1 MIETPPALAATAGG
15 SLLVLAI
22 LLPSA
27 GILLS
32 FALGGRFAERVALGI
47 MPVGLAIAI
56 AVAILVWRSGA
67 PVVYNLAGLP
77 PPLGIALRADGISCV
92 MLVTAA
98 LVIAAAA
105 LYARANF
112 ATPADGTEAR
122 APLVFWIMLQAIWA
136 ALTIL
141 FVGGDLFNLYVA
153 LELLT
158 FAAVPLVCLGGKPE
172 TLVAA
177 LRYLL
182 FALFGSVFYLLGAAL
197 LYGTYGTLDIVLLAE
212 RVRPMPA
219 VWLAAGVM
227 TAGLLAKTAL
237 FPLHLWLPPAHA
249 GAPPAASAVL
259 SGLVV
264 KGSFFLTVR
273 LWFYVLPALPG
284 GAAEAAL
291 GTLGSAAILFGSVLA
306 LSQPRLK
313 LLIAYSTLAQIGY
326 LFLIFPLASG
336 AHPWIADGW
345 GGGMMQTLSH
355 AFAKAA
361 MFMAAGLLAESLGHD
376 RIAEFAGAGRAM
388 PATCLRP
395 RPRRTVADG
404 PAAERRLRREMDAS
418 PCLGGGRPLGVG
430 GRDAGGRTAGRRI
443 CLSDSRPGALG
454 RRGRAEVAA
463 AAEPGGRRPG
473 SGARRGRA
481 GFCAAIVLRLSS
493 DWPRGRDGGASMT
506 GALGPWLL
514 AAALAVPLLFLA
526 ACLIGRLRDEALAL
540 QWLAPVPALAAAIL
554 AVVGGP
560 FGFEAPALRL
570 SLRLDLP
577 GALLLAVAS
586 LLWIVVGAAVFAS
599 PGGRPNARFAVSWL
613 LTMAGSLGVFIA
625 ADLLTFYL
633 VYALVSIPAY
643 ELIVGDGA
651 PSSKRAGGV
660 YMAFAIL
667 GEALLLMAFALLAAG
682 EPGGS
687 LRIEDVVAALPTSP
701 WRDGALALLIAGFG
715 MKMALAPLNGWM
727 PSDLYGRAHSCC
739 GRFERGGGEGRR
751 HRAHP
756 LSALRRAA
764 ARLGRGASRHRL
776 RLRLLW
782 RRHRDHPAESEDR
795 ARLFEHQPDG
805 RDRRGHWHGARVRR
819 RGRNA
824 PDRLRL
830 RPIMCW

>member
-15 SLLVLAI
+15 FLLVLAI

-32 FALGGRFAERVALGI
+32 LALGGRFAERVALGI

-56 AVAILVWRSGA
+56 AVSILVWRSGA

-92 MLVTAA
+92 MLVTAG

-122 APLVFWIMLQAIWA
+122 APLAFWIMLQAIWA

-197 LYGTYGTLDIVLLAE
+197 LYGAYGTLDIVLLAE

-219 VWLAAGVM
+219 VWLAAAVM

-388 PATCLRP
+388 PATFFAL
-395 RPRRTVADG
+395 G
-404 PAAERRLRREMDAS
+404 
-418 PCLGGGRPLGVG
+418 LGGLSLMGLPPSG
-430 GRDAGGRTAGRRI
+430 GFAAKWMLLRASVAAGHWAWAAVMLAGG
-443 CLSDSRPGALG
+443 
-454 RRGRAEVAA
+454 
-463 AAEPGGRRPG
+463 
-473 SGARRGRA
+473 
-481 GFCAAIVLRLSS
+481 
-493 DWPRGRDGGASMT
+493 
-506 GALGPWLL
+506 
-514 AAALAVPLLFLA
+514 
-526 ACLIGRLRDEALAL
+526 
-540 QWLAPVPALAAAIL
+540 
-554 AVVGGP
+554 
-560 FGFEAPALRL
+560 
-570 SLRLDLP
+570 
-577 GALLLAVAS
+577 
-586 LLWIVVGAAVFAS
+586 
-599 PGGRPNARFAVSWL
+599 
-613 LTMAGSLGVFIA
+613 
-625 ADLLTFYL
+625 
-633 VYALVSIPAY
+633 
-643 ELIVGDGA
+643 
-651 PSSKRAGGV
+651 
-660 YMAFAIL
+660 
-667 GEALLLMAFALLAAG
+667 LLAAG
-682 EPGGS
+682 YVY
-687 LRIEDVVAALPTSP
+687 RILAPALSDGAVVPKSPPQRSRERVALALALVAVALGFAPQSFFDFLQIGRAAATAALP
-701 WRDGALALLIAGFG
+701 
-715 MKMALAPLNGWM
+715 
-727 PSDLYGRAHSCC
+727 
-739 GRFERGGGEGRR
+739 
-751 HRAHP
+751 
-756 LSALRRAA
+756 
-764 ARLGRGASRHRL
+764 
-776 RLRLLW
+776 
-782 RRHRDHPAESEDR
+782 
-795 ARLFEHQPDG
+795 
-805 RDRRGHWHGARVRR
+805 
-819 RGRNA
+819 
-824 PDRLRL
+824 
-830 RPIMCW
+830 